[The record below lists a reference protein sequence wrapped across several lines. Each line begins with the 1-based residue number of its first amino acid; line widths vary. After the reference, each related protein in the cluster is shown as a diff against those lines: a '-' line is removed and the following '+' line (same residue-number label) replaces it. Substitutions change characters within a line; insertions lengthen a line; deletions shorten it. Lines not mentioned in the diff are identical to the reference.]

1 MSSTADWLDEAVE
14 KVADG
19 FGWLRDLVLGEF
31 AEERPLSVVIADML
45 LSLVPGVVIVLS
57 ARDLAAV
64 CLRLG
69 KRYAAD
75 GSQATPQPPE
85 WQEWVLL
92 VACLMTLIA
101 PIIGAVAGAVGTPVG
116 SVAGALVGQ
125 EAAAFLRGLCLL
137 LIRES
142 QVILQTVV
150 AFLGKFTRGSVEFWL
165 HQVRFASY
173 EKDLLAYLNLFLTK
187 VLAATAKLRSYLGNW
202 PFNQAASHL
211 LVRLQAMEA
220 QFYAV
225 QVHALREI
233 PHALMQLD
241 ARLAKVLEQ
250 ASDLPAQVAQARGAC
265 AKAGAH
271 GHEWWAGDLWHRHAP
286 ALP

>member
-1 MSSTADWLDEAVE
+1 MNSSADWLDEAVE
-14 KVADG
+14 RVAGG

-69 KRYAAD
+69 KRYTAD
-75 GSQATPQPPE
+75 DSQAAAQPPQ

-92 VACLMTLIA
+92 VACLITLIA
-101 PIIGAVAGAVGTPVG
+101 PIDRCRGGAVGTPVG

-142 QVILQTVV
+142 QIILRTVV

-165 HQVRFASY
+165 RQVRFTSY
-173 EKDLLAYLNLFLTK
+173 EKDLLAYLNQFLTK
-187 VLAATAKLRSYLGNW
+187 VIAATAKLRSYLGNW
-202 PFNQAASHL
+202 PFNQAAAHL
-211 LVRLQAMEA
+211 LGAAAGHGSPVLRGAGACSTGNPTGADATRRQAGQGA
-220 QFYAV
+220 GTGQRSAC
-225 QVHALREI
+225 AGC
-233 PHALMQLD
+233 AG
-241 ARLAKVLEQ
+241 
-250 ASDLPAQVAQARGAC
+250 RGAC
-265 AKAGAH
+265 A
-271 GHEWWAGDLWHRHAP
+271 
-286 ALP
+286 

>member
-1 MSSTADWLDEAVE
+1 MSSTADWLDQAVE

-101 PIIGAVAGAVGTPVG
+101 PIIGAVVGRWAPRLDGRRTGWAG
-116 SVAGALVGQ
+116 S
-125 EAAAFLRGLCLL
+125 
-137 LIRES
+137 S
-142 QVILQTVV
+142 
-150 AFLGKFTRGSVEFWL
+150 S
-165 HQVRFASY
+165 
-173 EKDLLAYLNLFLTK
+173 
-187 VLAATAKLRSYLGNW
+187 VLAWFVL
-202 PFNQAASHL
+202 
-211 LVRLQAMEA
+211 
-220 QFYAV
+220 AV
-225 QVHALREI
+225 
-233 PHALMQLD
+233 D
-241 ARLAKVLEQ
+241 T
-250 ASDLPAQVAQARGAC
+250 
-265 AKAGAH
+265 
-271 GHEWWAGDLWHRHAP
+271 
-286 ALP
+286 